1 MSLGQEIFFL
11 AKSVLDCVSS
21 FSGGKLWSALFR
33 LVLQVST
40 PHPSSPIYS
49 FETAN
54 CWRQKPP
61 IPSFSFRG
69 FQTFC
74 HLTILLIFFS
84 FKEFLL
90 GLILCCWNLEVLSA
104 KVVNLQ
110 NLHENRGC
118 WCRVCVLVCAKNW
131 ILSQLCGFQLYPTV
145 FVGWVC
151 PGVMTTFDLQVQ
163 EGKVGDSK
171 LIS

>member
-1 MSLGQEIFFL
+1 
-11 AKSVLDCVSS
+11 
-21 FSGGKLWSALFR
+21 
-33 LVLQVST
+33 
-40 PHPSSPIYS
+40 
-49 FETAN
+49 
-54 CWRQKPP
+54 
-61 IPSFSFRG
+61 
-69 FQTFC
+69 
-74 HLTILLIFFS
+74 
-84 FKEFLL
+84 
-90 GLILCCWNLEVLSA
+90 LCCWNLEVLSA